1 MFNYSRQ
8 SVCVTHY
15 YFYILDEEFGLFF
28 IKVCTYLPFEVKV
41 CFNGHEWAKQQLR
54 KEGIG
59 FEALSN
65 GFMSCDDPMC
75 LQTICH
81 QLNAEKVQALLREE
95 GIEISIFHC

>member
-1 MFNYSRQ
+1 
-8 SVCVTHY
+8 VCVTHY

-75 LQTICH
+75 LQAICH
-81 QLNAEKVQALLREE
+81 QLNAEKLQALFDLGSNNYPGR
-95 GIEISIFHC
+95 